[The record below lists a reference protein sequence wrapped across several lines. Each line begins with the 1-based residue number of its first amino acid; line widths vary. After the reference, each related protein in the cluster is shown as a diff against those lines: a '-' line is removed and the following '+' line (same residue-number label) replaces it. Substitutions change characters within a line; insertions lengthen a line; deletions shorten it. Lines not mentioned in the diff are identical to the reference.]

1 MRPFQY
7 STPVNPYKGLATSVI
22 TSNPLFLGDAAMITG
37 SWITSA
43 ATASRLTLMG
53 YEGEAG
59 TGFTSALPAPDAD
72 GWKVVKTQTA
82 TGYFSVDT
90 IPMWGR
96 FMRDTGPSS
105 AATLFLTIHVGP

>member
-7 STPVNPYKGLATSVI
+7 STPVNPYRGLAESVI
-22 TSNPLFLGDAAMITG
+22 TSNPMFLGDAAMITG

-59 TGFTSALPAPDAD
+59 TGFTSALPAADAD
-72 GWKVVKTQTA
+72 GWKVVKEQTA

-96 FMRDTGPSS
+96 FKRAPSLS
-105 AATLFLTIHVGP
+105 SSTLFLTIHVGP